1 MAAWYQWLSANWIL
15 IVVPVFVFL
24 AVYAIGLWLR
34 IILYRAFPSWTGWSK
49 WRGSKAVGDS
59 IRRPIVDWF
68 ILLGAFL
75 AIQSSALDPE
85 YKSLSGHIIASLFIA
100 YFAYVL
106 INVGEK
112 LIRLY
117 NPNGEGQRRNINIEI
132 NVLRITVIIVG
143 ALIILDIWGFP
154 INPILLVIAVILLVA
169 GLALRDAIPNY
180 LVSMQMSSGR
190 QIKTGDFIKLDSGE
204 AGQVTSITWQ
214 NTQIKSLQGNT
225 IIIPN
230 SKLARATVVNYG
242 RPLKKATSPFHFYT
256 RLHLRELTGLKARNL
271 TELLNIL
278 KDMPDPVVYY
288 HVHRFLEEH
297 LYLTPEPAND
307 FAIWINNTLG
317 NDILGERLASIDIF
331 NLPNIGVVKQRL
343 IDTIQDYL
351 RNYPDSRIAPDE
363 EEFHFIRSISYILPT
378 PYVAHDLGE
387 FVEILR
393 KVTIDSIYFHIY
405 EARLR
410 LQKGTNDFSI
420 WISDAL
426 GEKDLA
432 DRIANIDPYIYTL
445 ENLRQCIIEQVER
458 DIK

>member
-34 IILYRAFPSWTGWSK
+34 ITLYRAFPSWTGWSK
-49 WRGSKAVGDS
+49 WRGRKAVGDS

-85 YKSLSGHIIASLFIA
+85 YKSLSGHIISSLFIA
-100 YFAYVL
+100 YFAFIL

-117 NPNGEGQRRNINIEI
+117 NPDGEGQRRNINIEI
-132 NVLRITVIIVG
+132 NALRITVIIVG

-154 INPILLVIAVILLVA
+154 VNPILLVIAVILLVA

-190 QIKTGDFIKLDSGE
+190 QIKAGDFIKLDSGE

-331 NLPNIGVVKQRL
+331 NLPNIGAVKQRL
-343 IDTIQDYL
+343 IDTVQDYL
-351 RNYPDSRIAPDE
+351 RNYPDSRTAPDE

-378 PYVAHDLGE
+378 PYIAHDLGE

-445 ENLRQCIIEQVER
+445 ENLRQRIIEQVER